1 MKKLSVLEKFS
12 PLAKITQL
20 VVVGI
25 ASTRS
30 DSEAS
35 TKFYL
40 FFIRHF
46 KIRHSRSPPL
56 TFFYIIIMF

>member
-1 MKKLSVLEKFS
+1 MKKFSVLEKFS

-40 FFIRHF
+40 FIFHQA
-46 KIRHSRSPPL
+46 L
-56 TFFYIIIMF
+56 